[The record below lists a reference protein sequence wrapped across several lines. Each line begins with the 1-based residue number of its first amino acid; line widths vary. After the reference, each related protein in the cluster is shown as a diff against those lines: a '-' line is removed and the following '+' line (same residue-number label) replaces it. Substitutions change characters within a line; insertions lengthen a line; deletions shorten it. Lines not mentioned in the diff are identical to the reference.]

1 MATWADVE
9 RIAASLPQ
17 TAPGKAWGRPA
28 WTVQGK
34 WFVVDRA
41 PRHDAL
47 DPVTGELAEV
57 MTDSWLV
64 RAPKRLARGFLAG
77 RGPQEAP

>member
-9 RIAASLPQ
+9 RIATSLPQ
-17 TAPGKAWGRPA
+17 TAPGKAWGARSRMILVHLALIPA
-28 WTVQGK
+28 E
-34 WFVVDRA
+34 
-41 PRHDAL
+41 
-47 DPVTGELAEV
+47 ELAEV

-64 RAPKRLARGFLAG
+64 PAPKRLARGLLAS

>member
-17 TAPGKAWGRPA
+17 TAPVVHLALIPA
-28 WTVQGK
+28 E
-34 WFVVDRA
+34 
-41 PRHDAL
+41 
-47 DPVTGELAEV
+47 ELAEV

-64 RAPKRLARGFLAG
+64 RAPKRLARGFLAS